1 MIFDNNFRVDCKT
14 LLKLW
19 QFVTFEIFRCVNAI
33 VVLRFD
39 DGV

>member
-1 MIFDNNFRVDCKT
+1 MIFDNNFGADCKT

-19 QFVTFEIFRCVNAI
+19 QFVTFEIFQCVNAS